1 MKTYEKYKN
10 SGVAWLGKIPEHW
23 KIKTLKNIFLCVGGN
38 GFKIELQKF
47 SEGDYPFCKVSD
59 LNGEGKEIIEAKFYV
74 SKQIVKQEKFNVIP
88 KYSLLFS
95 KIGEALKKNHRKINL
110 VPCCI
115 DNNCA
120 ALINRNANFSIQYGY
135 YLSKCIDMAYFDNGG
150 TIPYVDVKSLMLYLI
165 PVPPLAEQEAIVKFL
180 DYKVSRIEKLISIRQ
195 AQIVNLKELK
205 KAVINKAVTKGDWK
219 RVRLKRLFKIFSGA
233 TPKSDNPQYWDG
245 NIIWITPADFQ
256 TQDKYIYDGAK
267 NITSEGFKSCSTS
280 LIPAGSII
288 FSKRAPVGK
297 VAINKIALCTNQGC
311 LSCVPLENI
320 SSEFFYYVMSICQ
333 EEFEKEAAGTTF
345 KEISLTA
352 FANFL
357 LPAPSIS
364 EQNEIAEYLDKKCA
378 QIDKLIT
385 IREKQIT
392 ELNELKVRLIS
403 DAVTGK
409 IDVR

>member
-10 SGVAWLGKIPEHW
+10 SGVSWLGKIPEHW
-23 KIKTLKNIFLCVGGN
+23 EWVRQRNLCSFYKGKFMQGKKYPYLEAKYLRGQKEAEFREEGNFIKSDTKIILVDGENSGEVFTISESGYMGSTFRALNISPLIQPKYLEFFIFTKKTLYRDN
-38 GFKIELQKF
+38 
-47 SEGDYPFCKVSD
+47 
-59 LNGEGKEIIEAKFYV
+59 
-74 SKQIVKQEKFNVIP
+74 KQGSAIP
-88 KYSLLFS
+88 HL
-95 KIGEALKKNHRKINL
+95 
-110 VPCCI
+110 
-115 DNNCA
+115 D
-120 ALINRNANFSIQYGY
+120 
-135 YLSKCIDMAYFDNGG
+135 
-150 TIPYVDVKSLMLYLI
+150 KSLFFSMPV
-165 PVPPLAEQEAIVKFL
+165 PVPPLSEQNAIAKFL
-180 DYKVSRIEKLISIRQ
+180 DYKISRIEKLISIRQ
-195 AQIVNLKELK
+195 RQITELKELK
-205 KAVINKAVTKGDWK
+205 KAVISKAVTNGDWK
-219 RVRLKRLFKIFSGA
+219 RVRLKRLFKVFSGA

-267 NITSEGFKSCSTS
+267 NITSAGFKSCSTS
-280 LIPAGSII
+280 LIPVVSII

-297 VAINKIALCTNQGC
+297 VAINKVALCTNQGC

-357 LPAPSIS
+357 LPAPPIA

-378 QIDKLIT
+378 QIDKLINNY
-385 IREKQIT
+385 EKQIT
-392 ELNELKVRLIS
+392 ELNDLKARLIS